1 MSLRPKIWLY
11 VRMMTGSKYH
21 NLLSQYYTYI
31 IRPRDPTPP
40 PELSYEGDNIQL
52 TEDKGYYMRMGDDEC
67 EEEVAVDEEETEEWL
82 ANQPNQYETE
92 EQFRAGFGFES
103 SSEDESSASNSS
115 AEDESSDD
123 CVEDGGDILVGIGS
137 GEEELDGSD
146 ELE

>member
-1 MSLRPKIWLY
+1 
-11 VRMMTGSKYH
+11 
-21 NLLSQYYTYI
+21 
-31 IRPRDPTPP
+31 
-40 PELSYEGDNIQL
+40 
-52 TEDKGYYMRMGDDEC
+52 MRIGDDEC

-103 SSEDESSASNSS
+103 SSEDESSASNGS

-137 GEEELDGSD
+137 GEELDGSD